1 MHALTPLRLQQ
12 ASFFVLGLCAAG
24 MVTAGCGRN
33 TADPGTTTADQ
44 NSANEIATDPNC
56 SPVAG
61 SHKVTICHI
70 PPGNPPNAHTIDI
83 GEQAVSAHLAHGDYC
98 GPCHGSD
105 GSSSNPGGGPPGPD
119 DAGTPN
125 PTPDGGSACAEQG
138 SACGPALPACCTGLI
153 CPMGQCAPR
162 VN

>member
-1 MHALTPLRLQQ
+1 MHALRPLRLQQ

-24 MVTAGCGRN
+24 MVAVGCGRN
-33 TADPGTTTADQ
+33 SADPGTTTADQ

-70 PPGNPPNAHTIDI
+70 PPGNPANAHTIDI

-105 GSSSNPGGGPPGPD
+105 GNSSNPGGGPPGPD

-125 PTPDGGSACAEQG
+125 PTPACAEQG

-153 CPMGQCAPR
+153 CPMGQCTPR
-162 VN
+162 LN